1 MSVHLISAA
10 QARDQWHTFDAIV
23 DARSEGEHAEDH
35 LPGAL
40 NWPSLNNEERVRVGT
55 LYKQVNAFEAQ
66 KVGAALVAKNIAGHI
81 ESQVMNLPK
90 NWQALVYCWRG
101 GKRSHSLALVLGQ
114 IGFKVH
120 LLEGGYKAFRKEVME
135 DIPRQA
141 QRLNFQVL
149 CGPTGSGKTRLLQAL
164 VQEGAQVLDLEALA
178 CHRSSVLGLIP
189 GTPQPTQK
197 AFDTQVWNALRGMR
211 SDAPVFVEA
220 ESKKVGNLTVP
231 AELMVAMRASPCW
244 RMALPLE
251 NRVDLLLQ
259 DYAFFTQDP
268 ALFAD
273 RLERLVTLRG
283 KAVVQG
289 WQDRIARG
297 EMREVVTELLS
308 GHYDPGYETSTGNN
322 FVHYAQAPQITPA
335 SHSMVH
341 MLEQARALVRLPSA
355 MPVSAALTPA
365 ANSALQGLTL

>member
-1 MSVHLISAA
+1 MSVHLIPATEA
-10 QARDQWHTFDAIV
+10 MAKLNQFDAIL

-40 NWPSLNNEERVRVGT
+40 NWPSLNNEERIKVGT
-55 LYKQVNAFEAQ
+55 LYKQVNPFEAQ
-66 KVGAALVAKNIAGHI
+66 KIGAALVARNIAQHI
-81 ESQVMNLPK
+81 ETHVMDKPRT
-90 NWQALVYCWRG
+90 WQPLVYCWRG
-101 GKRSHSLALVLGQ
+101 GKRSNSLALILGQ

-120 LLEGGYKAFRKEVME
+120 LIEGGYKAFRKAVVD

-141 QRLNFQVL
+141 QRLHFQVL

-164 VQEGAQVLDLEALA
+164 TQAGAQVLDLEAIA

-197 AFDTQVWNALRGMR
+197 AFDTQVWDALRSFSTDR
-211 SDAPVFVEA
+211 PVFVEA

-244 RMALPLE
+244 RVDLSLE
-251 NRVDLLLQ
+251 NRVNLLLE
-259 DYAFFTQDP
+259 DYAFFTQDR

-273 RLERLVTLRG
+273 RLERLTALRG
-283 KAVVQG
+283 KAVVAA
-289 WQDRIARG
+289 WHERIERG

-308 GHYDPGYETSTGNN
+308 GHYDPGYENSTGNN
-322 FVHYAQAPQITPA
+322 FVHYAKAPLIAPA
-335 SHSMVH
+335 SHSMAH
-341 MLEQARALVRLPSA
+341 MLALAHRLVQAP
-355 MPVSAALTPA
+355 
-365 ANSALQGLTL
+365 Q